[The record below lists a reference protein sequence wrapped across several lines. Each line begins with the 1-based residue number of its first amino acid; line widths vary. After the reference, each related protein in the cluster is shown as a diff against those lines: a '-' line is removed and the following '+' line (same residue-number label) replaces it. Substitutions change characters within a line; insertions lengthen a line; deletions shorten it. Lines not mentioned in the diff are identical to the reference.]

1 MTLQLFDSHCHLQDE
16 AFDEDR
22 ETVYQRARAQGI
34 GMMVPG
40 YSMTTSGRAI
50 ALANQLPFISAL
62 IGVHPHDAKE
72 VVATDLQTL
81 REWSS
86 ELKVVGIGEIGL
98 DYHYM
103 NSPMETQRAVFLQQ
117 LRLAREL
124 GLPVSVHSREAEQ
137 DTLDLLDEVP
147 GISGVLHCFTGSWDF
162 AEALLS
168 RGFYISFAGPI
179 SFKNAQALREVAARV
194 PTDRLLVET
203 DAPYLSPAPWRGQR
217 NEPLRVIRNA
227 EIIAA
232 QKNCSTKEV
241 FAFTMSNTYNL
252 FSRAGCE

>member
-1 MTLQLFDSHCHLQDE
+1 MSLQLFDSHCHLQDE
-16 AFDEDR
+16 TFDDDR
-22 ETVYQRARAQGI
+22 EAVYQRARAQGI
-34 GMMVPG
+34 GMVVPG
-40 YSMTTSGRAI
+40 YSMKTSERAM
-50 ALANQLPFISAL
+50 ALTKQFPLISAL
-62 IGVHPHDAKE
+62 VGVHPHDAKD

-81 REWSS
+81 QKWSS
-86 ELKVVGIGEIGL
+86 NPNVVGIGEIGL

-103 NSPMETQRAVFLQQ
+103 NSPMETQRAVFGQQ
-117 LRLAREL
+117 LRLARDL
-124 GLPVSVHSREAEQ
+124 DLPVSVHSREAER

-147 GISGVLHCFTGSWDF
+147 GIRGVLHCFTGSWEF

-179 SFKNAQALREVAARV
+179 SFKNAQALRDVAARI
-194 PTDRLLVET
+194 PADRLLVET

-241 FAFTMSNTYNL
+241 FAFTMSNTYSL
-252 FSRAGCE
+252 FSRMPRE